1 MGEGRGV
8 IIPRRVYNSLCKE
21 AQLDSCS
28 HGSPTG
34 KKAISGRWLQKRA
47 KPEAKIHLTYSW
59 WL

>member
-34 KKAISGRWLQKRA
+34 KKAISGRWLQK
-47 KPEAKIHLTYSW
+47 
-59 WL
+59 